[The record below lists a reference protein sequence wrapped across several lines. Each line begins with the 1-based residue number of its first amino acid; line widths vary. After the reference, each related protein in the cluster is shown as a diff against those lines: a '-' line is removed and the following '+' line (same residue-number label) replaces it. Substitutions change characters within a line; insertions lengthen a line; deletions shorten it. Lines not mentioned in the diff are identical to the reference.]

1 MIARYTMERV
11 LHKVLYLGRTEMK
24 TKKNTCK
31 GTKVTTYKVLS
42 NTEYEEKRITG
53 NVAGYLRETK
63 EMLVRRSSQ
72 TGQK

>member
-1 MIARYTMERV
+1 MIERV
-11 LHKVLYLGRTEMK
+11 LQKVLYLGRTEME
-24 TKKNTCK
+24 TKKKTCK
-31 GTKVTTYKVLS
+31 GTKATTYKVLS
-42 NTEYEEKRITG
+42 NTEYEKRITG